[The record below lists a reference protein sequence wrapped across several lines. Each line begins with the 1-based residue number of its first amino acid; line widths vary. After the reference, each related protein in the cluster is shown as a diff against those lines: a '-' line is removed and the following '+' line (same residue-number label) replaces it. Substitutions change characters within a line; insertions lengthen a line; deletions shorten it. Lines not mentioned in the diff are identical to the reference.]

1 MSEELV
7 KYATQKKRETECGSL
22 FYVGISCKRLK
33 ISDLCEER
41 QRIADTGV
49 NLGQQFIKVLF

>member
-7 KYATQKKRETECGSL
+7 KYATQKKEKLSAARSL
-22 FYVGISCKRLK
+22 YVGISCKRLK